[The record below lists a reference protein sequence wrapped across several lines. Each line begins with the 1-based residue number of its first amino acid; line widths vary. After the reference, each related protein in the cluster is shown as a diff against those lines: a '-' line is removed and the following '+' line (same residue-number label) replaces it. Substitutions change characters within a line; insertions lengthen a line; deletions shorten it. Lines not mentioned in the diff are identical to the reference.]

1 MYFDKSHVIFLQKLS
16 AKFGEFTETHYL
28 CDDFTLLQTMETK
41 FKRLDHKSL
50 VALLLVITRMIKADS
65 RIDASE
71 IQKLMVLERQ
81 YNFDHTLM
89 TEASRLTLSEAI
101 KQLRTLDV
109 PTRHQILE
117 SLTELG
123 STDRILERHEALLL
137 LTLRYCLLDDDWQK
151 CDVVSSHISHRSGDL
166 GTYII
171 YFETEDN
178 EAIHREIFDEWELM
192 KLMLQQNGLQFFF
205 VEHIVQ
211 SLCKQDPVI
220 IKKMLEYFAP
230 TKTDQQIDH
239 LYARMEEMDSSTF
252 CQQVFV
258 RSMQLT
264 DLRNSRPSLL
274 INLGSTD
281 LLRIEITDTPQ
292 AHIRKFLDDYNRQAS
307 PGMTAVRPLDNEN
320 HLGHFSYYGYYRDFF
335 NLLVQS
341 EPKESRI
348 VLWPNKSEFEFPQIG
363 RSLRLNQ
370 QEASLYS
377 LILVYTYKY
386 NKKGLPLCYS
396 PEQRKIEA
404 LYRTIYCRK
413 KFVETEDVIFPDN
426 LAPIRAKIEKKMRDQ
441 LDGLDNIEDFIPRN
455 ERREGFYRIAAP
467 LKMVCVRPDI
477 RQSEVSIADFE
488 W

>member
-1 MYFDKSHVIFLQKLS
+1 
-16 AKFGEFTETHYL
+16 
-28 CDDFTLLQTMETK
+28 METK

-65 RIDASE
+65 RIDAGE
-71 IQKLMVLERQ
+71 IQKLMVLEQQ

-89 TEASRLTLSEAI
+89 TEANRLTLSDAI
-101 KQLRTLDV
+101 KQLRSLDL
-109 PTRHQILE
+109 PTRRQILQ

-137 LTLRYCLLDDDWQK
+137 LTLRYCLLDDEGQQSE
-151 CDVVSSHISHRSGDL
+151 VISSHKSHRSGDL

-171 YFETEDN
+171 YFEAEDN
-178 EAIHREIFDEWELM
+178 ENIHRQIFEEWELM

-230 TKTDQQIDH
+230 TKTDEQIGH
-239 LYARMEEMDSSTF
+239 LYDRIEKMDSSTF

-258 RSMQLT
+258 RSMEMN
-264 DLRNSRPSLL
+264 DLRNARPSLL

-292 AHIRKFLDDYNRQAS
+292 AHIRRFLNDYNRQAS
-307 PGMTAVRPLDNEN
+307 PGVTAVRPLDNEN
-320 HLGHFSYYGYYRDFF
+320 HLGHYSYYGYYRDLF

-370 QEASLYS
+370 QESALYS

-386 NKKGLPLCYS
+386 NKKGLPLSYTS
-396 PEQRKIEA
+396 EQRKIEA

-455 ERREGFYRIAAP
+455 ENREGFYRIVAP
-467 LKMVCVRPDI
+467 VKMVCVRPDI
-477 RQSEVSIADFE
+477 RQNEVSIVDFE

>member
-1 MYFDKSHVIFLQKLS
+1 
-16 AKFGEFTETHYL
+16 
-28 CDDFTLLQTMETK
+28 METK

-65 RIDASE
+65 RIDADE
-71 IQKLMVLERQ
+71 IRKLMTLEQQ

-89 TEASRLTLSEAI
+89 TEASRLTLSDAI
-101 KQLRTLDV
+101 RQLKTLDKA
-109 PTRHQILE
+109 TRHQILD

-137 LTLRYCLLDDDWQK
+137 LTLRYCLLDEDWQQ
-151 CDVVSSHISHRSGDL
+151 CEVISSHISHRSGDL

-178 EAIHREIFDEWELM
+178 DKIHRQISEEWELM
-192 KLMLQQNGLQFFF
+192 KLILQQNGLQFFF

-211 SLCKQDPVI
+211 SLCKQDPTI
-220 IKKMLEYFAP
+220 IKKMLGYFAP
-230 TKTDQQIDH
+230 TKTDEQIDH
-239 LYARMEEMDSSTF
+239 LYTRLESMDSATF

-258 RSMQLT
+258 RGMQMT
-264 DLRNSRPSLL
+264 DLRNARPSLL

-281 LLRIEITDTPQ
+281 LLRIEITDMPKT
-292 AHIRKFLDDYNRQAS
+292 HIRKFLDDYNRQAS

-320 HLGHFSYYGYYRDFF
+320 HLGHFSYYGYYRDLF

-370 QEASLYS
+370 QEAALYS
-377 LILVYTYKY
+377 LILVYTFKY
-386 NKKGLPLCYS
+386 IKKGLPLCYTR
-396 PEQRKIEA
+396 EQKNIEA

>member
-1 MYFDKSHVIFLQKLS
+1 
-16 AKFGEFTETHYL
+16 
-28 CDDFTLLQTMETK
+28 METK

-65 RIDASE
+65 RIDAGE
-71 IQKLMVLERQ
+71 IQKLMVLEQQ

-89 TEASRLTLSEAI
+89 TEANRLTLSDAI
-101 KQLRTLDV
+101 KQLRSLDL
-109 PTRHQILE
+109 PTRRQILQ

-137 LTLRYCLLDDDWQK
+137 LTLRYCLLDDEGQQSE
-151 CDVVSSHISHRSGDL
+151 VISSHKSHRSGDL

-171 YFETEDN
+171 YFEAEDN
-178 EAIHREIFDEWELM
+178 ENIHRQIFEEWELM

-230 TKTDQQIDH
+230 TKTDEQIGH
-239 LYARMEEMDSSTF
+239 LYDRIEKMDSSTF

-258 RSMQLT
+258 RSMEMN
-264 DLRNSRPSLL
+264 DLRNARPSLL

-281 LLRIEITDTPQ
+281 LLRIEIADTPQ
-292 AHIRKFLDDYNRQAS
+292 AHIRRFLNDYNRQAS
-307 PGMTAVRPLDNEN
+307 PGMTAVRP
-320 HLGHFSYYGYYRDFF
+320 
-335 NLLVQS
+335 
-341 EPKESRI
+341 
-348 VLWPNKSEFEFPQIG
+348 PQIG

-370 QEASLYS
+370 QESALYS

-386 NKKGLPLCYS
+386 NKKGLPLSYTS
-396 PEQRKIEA
+396 EQRKIEA

-455 ERREGFYRIAAP
+455 ENREGYYRIVAP
-467 LKMVCVRPDI
+467 VKMVCVRPDI
-477 RQSEVSIADFE
+477 RQNEVSIIDFE

>member
-1 MYFDKSHVIFLQKLS
+1 
-16 AKFGEFTETHYL
+16 
-28 CDDFTLLQTMETK
+28 METK
-41 FKRLDHKSL
+41 FRRIDRKSL

-71 IQKLMVLERQ
+71 INKLITLERQ
-81 YNFDHTLM
+81 YNFDRTLM
-89 TEASRLTLSEAI
+89 IEASRLTLSEAI
-101 KQLRTLDV
+101 EQLRTLDEA
-109 PTRHQILE
+109 TRKQILQ

-151 CDVVSSHISHRSGDL
+151 CDVVSSRISHRGGDL

-171 YFETEDN
+171 YFESEDD
-178 EAIHREIFDEWELM
+178 ERIHKQIFEEWELM
-192 KLMLQQNGLQFFF
+192 KLMLRQNGLQFFF

-211 SLCKQDPVI
+211 SLCQQEPDI
-220 IKKMLEYFAP
+220 IKKMLGYFVP
-230 TKTDQQIDH
+230 TKTDQQVEQ
-239 LYARMEEMDSSTF
+239 LYNRMEEMDSTTF
-252 CQQVFV
+252 GQQVFV
-258 RSMQLT
+258 RSMQMT
-264 DLRNSRPSLL
+264 DLRDSRPSLL

-281 LLRIEITDTPQ
+281 FLRIQITDRPDK
-292 AHIRKFLDDYNRQAS
+292 HIRKFLEDYNRQAS
-307 PGMTAVRPLDNEN
+307 PGVTAVRPLDNEN
-320 HLGHFSYYGYYRDFF
+320 HLGHFSYYGYFRDLF
-335 NLLVQS
+335 NLLIQS

-386 NKKGLPLCYS
+386 NKKGVPLCYT
-396 PEQRKIEA
+396 PEQKKIEA

-413 KFVETEDVIFPDN
+413 KFVESEDVIFPDN

-455 ERREGFYRIAAP
+455 EKREGFYRIAAP
-467 LKMVCVRPDI
+467 LKMVYVRPDI
-477 RQSEVSIADFE
+477 RQNEISIVDFE